1 MTAAAAPQAQ
11 RSKSQ
16 GTPPSPWLRRQ
27 AEHLAEVLVEQL
39 RQGTAPWQK
48 PWGPG
53 ERPLPYN
60 LSSGR
65 DYSGFNAITLAAMAE
80 MGGYKVSRWGTY
92 RQIAQA
98 GGQVKKGER
107 GVGIVVLKRYGR
119 KPVTDEAGKPVL
131 SPEGKKTYKVI
142 PLRHPFI
149 RGYTVFNTEQ
159 ADGIPPPERAAQ
171 TYDWD
176 PVEEVDRLLRES
188 GVKIVY
194 NEGDRAFYSPG
205 ADRITLPRRE
215 QFKSQVGFYQTA
227 LHELGHATGHPSRL
241 DRKLAGRH
249 DTPEYAREELRAEMC
264 AMLTGTRI
272 GVGHDPSRGAAYVE
286 SWIQQLQRH
295 PMEIHA
301 AAIEAGQMSEY
312 ILGMGRDRGLGRT
325 SPRLQRSKGDDWER

>member
-1 MTAAAAPQAQ
+1 MTAAAPQAQ
-11 RSKSQ
+11 RAESPD
-16 GTPPSPWLRRQ
+16 TPPSSWIRRQ
-27 AEHLAEVLVEQL
+27 AERLAEVLIEQL

-48 PWGPG
+48 PWKPG
-53 ERPLPYN
+53 ERPLPYS

-65 DYSGFNAITLAAMAE
+65 EYSGFNAITLAAMAE
-80 MGGYKVSRWGTY
+80 MAGYEISRWGTY

-98 GGQVKKGER
+98 GGQVRKGEK
-107 GVGIVVLKRYGR
+107 GVGIIVLKRYGR
-119 KPVTDEAGKPVL
+119 KLDTDEAGKPVL
-131 SPEGKKTYKVI
+131 SPEGKKTYRVI
-142 PLRHPFI
+142 RLKHPFI

-159 ADGIPPPERAAQ
+159 ADGIAPPERTAQ
-171 TYDWD
+171 TPEWD

-188 GVKIVY
+188 GVKIVH
-194 NEGDRAFYSPG
+194 NKGDRAYYSPA

-215 QFKSQVGFYQTA
+215 QFASTVGFYQTT

-241 DRKLAGRH
+241 NRKLTGRR

-272 GVGHDPSRGAAYVE
+272 GVGHEPSRGAAYVD

-312 ILGMGRDRGLGRT
+312 ILEMGRDRVRPV
-325 SPRLQRSKGDDWER
+325 PRPRRDKGDDLGI